1 MVVMLY
7 LHLPKNPSRDQDQ
20 LRRWGLSA
28 VFGPGTS
35 AEAAIN
41 HIRDNVRQHSPSG
54 ADTA

>member
-1 MVVMLY
+1 MLVIGGGVI
-7 LHLPKNPSRDQDQ
+7 PRRDQDQ